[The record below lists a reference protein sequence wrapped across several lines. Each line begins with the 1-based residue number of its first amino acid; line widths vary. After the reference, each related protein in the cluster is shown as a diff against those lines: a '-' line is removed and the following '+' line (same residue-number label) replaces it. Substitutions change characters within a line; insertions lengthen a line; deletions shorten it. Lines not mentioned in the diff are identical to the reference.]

1 MTQGTHNHSRLV
13 SIVDLDEL
21 LAKRSLAPV
30 PVKLGGTTYAVRTDL
45 TAAESNHVL
54 SLMKKKLDA
63 QGFTFVVGSK
73 PERAALL
80 KAIAA
85 SERGEEVDLPAGR
98 MAAKLN
104 EYIDSLPQIHQA
116 LVTSRI
122 LAATK
127 VLAQF
132 FMSEADINSQYGL
145 PDEDAEESEEQGE
158 SSAS

>member
-1 MTQGTHNHSRLV
+1 MTQGTHNHSRLA

-30 PVKLGGTTYAVRTDL
+30 PVKLGGTTYSVRTDL

-54 SLMKKKLDA
+54 SLMKKHLDA
-63 QGFTFVVGSK
+63 QGFTLVVGSK
-73 PERAALL
+73 PERVALL

-85 SERGEEVDLPAGR
+85 SEGGEPVDLPAGR
-98 MAAKLN
+98 MATKLN

-122 LAATK
+122 LSATR
-127 VLAQF
+127 VLAEF
-132 FMSEADINSQYGL
+132 FMSEADINKQYGL
-145 PDEDAEESEEQGE
+145 QNDDEEPAEQGE